1 MKIDAT
7 ASVNL
12 THGSSLHKPQPDGKG
27 HDCTPDFCLGLDIG
41 STTVKAVLLDANER
55 LIFSKYIRH
64 FSDVRGCTASLLH
77 ELAEATAG
85 HTCRASISGSGGIAL
100 ADELELPFIQEVL
113 ASSLA
118 IGRKIPDADAVI
130 ELGGEDAKLIF
141 LTGGAE
147 QRMNET
153 CAGGTGAFIDQM
165 AAFIGTDA
173 SGLDRLAL
181 RHKTIYPIASRCGVF
196 AKSDILPLLNEGC
209 AKEDIAASIMQAVV
223 SQTIGGLARGR
234 PIKGKVVFLGGP
246 LFFLASLR
254 ERFTSQLSEMTEA
267 VFPDDGHFF
276 VALGAAWHALHLA
289 SPGFSFERALKLLER
304 TARAGGCGR
313 LPALFATEEDRSI
326 FLERHAGRNVA
337 ELSLDEAEGDAW
349 LGFDC
354 GSTTIK
360 AALINAEGKLLY
372 SFYEANKGDP
382 LNAALG
388 VLNAIYR
395 RKKPGLVIR
404 AACATGYGSA
414 LLNAALRLDAD
425 EVETVAHFAA
435 AAFFE
440 PKVSFILDIGGQDI
454 KCMRVRDGVIDRIS
468 LNEAC
473 SAGCG
478 SFIENFAESL
488 HMPLSDFVDSALAAR
503 SPVDLGTRCTV
514 FMNSKVKQAQKEGV
528 SVGDIAA
535 GLSWA
540 VVRNAIFKV
549 MKIGHTSELGD
560 CVVAQGGAFRN
571 DALLRALELELGVK
585 VTRPGIAGIM
595 GAFGAA
601 LIARKRGPANG
612 HTSALI
618 GPEEVAK
625 FSASTQTTR
634 CRRCSNA
641 CLLTVTSFGDGRRF
655 ISGNRCERGAE
666 NEPQHRLNLYAF
678 KQERLFAPYRPL
690 AEDAAPRGSIGI
702 PRALNIFENYP
713 LWFTLF
719 TSLGFRVELSS
730 PSSKEIYYRGHDT
743 IPSQTVCYP
752 AKLSHG
758 HMRDLVDK
766 GLKTIFFPCV
776 QREEKCASFGGAGYN
791 CPVVIGYPEL
801 LARNMGILEDSGVTL
816 IHAFLPL
823 ERELLGRRLLDIP
836 FFADIPAAEME
847 SAVQAAFDEMDA
859 YRRDIRAAGEAA
871 LAELAESGQMGL
883 ILAGHPYHTDPEIH
897 HGVAELVVSCGLA
910 VLTEDSV
917 AHLTP
922 DPGPLRVVDQWAYHS
937 RLYRAGALATAT
949 ENLAVLQLLSFGCG
963 LDAVTADQL
972 EEIVRRGGCLYA
984 QIKLDEGA
992 NLGPARIRIRSLLA
1006 AMRDQRDRKQAAAQA
1021 SLLPGREKSGLS
1033 FQQTANATQ
1042 ASYCR
1047 KRSPAATTAQAE
1059 EPLFTRDMRH
1069 THTLLVPQMSPMH
1082 FQFVRE
1088 IFASE
1093 GYDAMLLPSVSR
1105 KAIELG
1111 LRHVNNDACYPAI
1124 VVIGQLLEAAL
1135 SGSYDT
1141 NKIALVISQTGGGCR
1156 ATNYVG
1162 FLRKALQDA
1171 GLGHIP
1177 IASFSTNIQSPG
1189 IRLTRRIF
1197 KRMIMT
1203 GHYGDALMRMVH
1215 RLRPYEREQGMV
1227 EALANEWSEK
1237 ARSNIASGGVL
1248 RFQRNML
1255 AMIREFDRVPLKS
1268 EKRRPLVGL
1277 VGEILL
1283 KYHPDANN
1291 NAASI
1296 IEEEGGEVVV
1306 TDLMDFMLYNF
1317 YDHVFNYRHLA
1328 GSQRNARVAM
1338 AGIAFLEFTRLCMR
1352 FGFSHS
1358 RRFSAPSRFHELRGR
1373 TRNLISLGHQTGEGW
1388 LLGAEMVRMLESG
1401 VSGILCMQPF
1411 GCLPNHIVGKGL
1423 IRELKRRYPKA
1434 TITALDYDAGASEV
1448 NQINRIKLMM
1458 RTGHRADAESLV
1470 SA

>member
-1 MKIDAT
+1 MEIDAP
-7 ASVNL
+7 ASNDAAQ
-12 THGSSLHKPQPDGKG
+12 KAPAP
-27 HDCTPDFCLGLDIG
+27 TPPPAGEGAPASAPRPWNLGLDIG
-41 STTVKAVLLDANER
+41 STTVKAVLLDADDR
-55 LIFSKYIRH
+55 VIFSKYSRH
-64 FSDVRGCTASLLH
+64 FSDVRGCTAELLR
-77 ELAEATAG
+77 EMAPLGEG
-85 HTCRASISGSGGIAL
+85 RPCRAAISGSGGISL
-100 ADELELPFIQEVL
+100 AGELNLPFIQEVL

-173 SGLDRLAL
+173 GGLDALAL

-209 AKEDIAASIMQAVV
+209 AREDIAASIMQAVV
-223 SQTIGGLARGR
+223 GQTIGGLARGR
-234 PIKGKVVFLGGP
+234 PIRGKVVFLGGP

-254 ERFTSQLSEMTEA
+254 ERFVSQLAEMTEA
-267 VFPDDGHFF
+267 VFPEDGHFF
-276 VALGAAWHALHLA
+276 VALGAAWHARDMARHD
-289 SPGFSFERALKLLER
+289 FSFTRALDLLEHG
-304 TARAGGCGR
+304 TPPEGCGR
-313 LPALFATEEDRSI
+313 LPALFANEEERAA
-326 FLERHAGRNVA
+326 FARRHADHTVP
-337 ELSLDEAEGDAW
+337 SLALEEAEGDAW

-360 AALINAEGKLLY
+360 AALIDGEGRLLY

-382 LNAALG
+382 LSAALG
-388 VLNAIYR
+388 VLAEIYR
-395 RKKPGLVIR
+395 RKKPGLTIR
-404 AACATGYGSA
+404 AAAATGYGSA
-414 LLNAALRLDAD
+414 LLTAALRLDVD
-425 EVETVAHFAA
+425 EVETVAHFTAA
-435 AAFFE
+435 SFFE

-454 KCMRVRDGVIDRIS
+454 KCMRVREGVIDRIS

-488 HMPLSDFVDSALAAR
+488 AMPLPEFVAAALSAR

-528 SVGDIAA
+528 AVGDIAA

-549 MKIGHTSELGD
+549 MKISHTAELGN

-571 DALLRALELELGVK
+571 DALLRALELELGVR

-601 LIARKRGPANG
+601 LIAKKRGPADG
-612 HTSALI
+612 AATALI
-618 GPEEVAK
+618 GPEAVAA
-625 FSASTQTTR
+625 FSARTATTR

-666 NEPQHRLNLYAF
+666 HEPQRRPNLYAY
-678 KQERLFAPYRPL
+678 KQQRLFEPYVPL
-690 AEDAAPRGSIGI
+690 PAEKAPRGSIGI

-713 LWFTLF
+713 LWFTLL
-719 TSLGFRVELSS
+719 TRLGFRVELSA
-730 PSSKEIYYRGHDT
+730 PSSKEIFYRGHDT

-758 HMRDLVDK
+758 HVRDLVDK
-766 GLKTIFFPCV
+766 GVRTVFFPCV
-776 QREEKCASFGGAGYN
+776 QREQKGAGFGGAGYN

-801 LARNMGILEDSGVTL
+801 LARNMGILEEKGVTL
-816 IHAFLPL
+816 IHSFLPL
-823 ERELLGRRLLDIP
+823 ERELLGRRLREIP
-836 FFADIPAAEME
+836 FFADIPQDEME
-847 SAVQAAFDEMDA
+847 AAVAAAFDEMEA

-871 LAELAESGQMGL
+871 LKELAQSGEMGL
-883 ILAGHPYHTDPEIH
+883 ILGGHPYHTDPEVH
-897 HGVAELVVSCGLA
+897 HGVAELVTSCGLA

-917 AHLTP
+917 AHLMP

-937 RLYRAGALATAT
+937 RLYRAGALATAAD
-949 ENLAVLQLLSFGCG
+949 NLAVLQLLSFGCG

-972 EEIVRRGGCLYA
+972 EEIVRRGGRLYA
-984 QIKLDEGA
+984 QIKVDEGA

-1006 AMRDQRDRKQAAAQA
+1006 AMRDQKERREAAAPVRKTSPA
-1021 SLLPGREKSGLS
+1021 GTSGP
-1033 FQQTANATQ
+1033 TCRPI
-1042 ASYCR
+1042 CR
-1047 KRSPAATTAQAE
+1047 KAGPAASEHDDAPA
-1059 EPLFTRDMRH
+1059 FTHDMRH

-1082 FQFVRE
+1082 FQFVPE
-1088 IFASE
+1088 IFGAE
-1093 GYDAMLLPSVSR
+1093 GYDAVLLPSVSR

-1124 VVIGQLLEAAL
+1124 VVIGQLLEAVL
-1135 SGSYDT
+1135 GGQYDT

-1162 FLRKALQDA
+1162 FLRKALHDA
-1171 GLGHIP
+1171 GLSHIP
-1177 IASFSTNIQSPG
+1177 IASFSTSISSPG
-1189 IRLTRRIF
+1189 IPLTRRIF
-1197 KRMIMT
+1197 KRLIMT

-1215 RLRPYEREQGMV
+1215 RLRPYEREPGMV
-1227 EALANEWSEK
+1227 EALAGEWAEK
-1237 ARSNIASGGVL
+1237 ARGNIASGGVL

-1255 AMIREFDRVPLKS
+1255 AMIREFDRLPITT
-1268 EKRRPLVGL
+1268 EERRPRVGL

-1291 NAASI
+1291 NAARI
-1296 IEEEGGEVVV
+1296 IEEEGGEAVV
-1306 TDLMDFMLYNF
+1306 TDLIDFLLYNF

-1328 GSQRNARVAM
+1328 GPRRDARVAM
-1338 AGIAFLEFTRLCMR
+1338 AGIAFLEFTRLFMR
-1352 FGFSHS
+1352 HGFRRS
-1358 RRFSAPSRFHELRGR
+1358 RRFSAPARFHELRGR

-1423 IRELKRRYPKA
+1423 IRELKRRYPRA
-1434 TITALDYDAGASEV
+1434 TITALDYDPGASEV

-1458 RTGHRADAESLV
+1458 RAGLHEASGGAR

>member
-1 MKIDAT
+1 MEIDAP
-7 ASVNL
+7 ASNDAAQ
-12 THGSSLHKPQPDGKG
+12 KAPAP
-27 HDCTPDFCLGLDIG
+27 TPPPAGEAAPASAARPWNLGLDIG
-41 STTVKAVLLDANER
+41 STTVKAVLLDADDR
-55 LIFSKYIRH
+55 VIFSKYSRH
-64 FSDVRGCTASLLH
+64 FSDVRGCTAVLLR
-77 ELAEATAG
+77 EMAPLGEG
-85 HTCRASISGSGGIAL
+85 RPCRAAISGSGGISL
-100 ADELELPFIQEVL
+100 AGELGLPFIQEVL

-173 SGLDRLAL
+173 GGLDALAL

-209 AKEDIAASIMQAVV
+209 AREDIAASIMQAVV
-223 SQTIGGLARGR
+223 GQTIGGLARGR

-254 ERFTSQLSEMTEA
+254 ERFTAQLAEMTEA
-267 VFPDDGHFF
+267 VFPEDGHFF
-276 VALGAAWHALHLA
+276 VALGAAWHARDMA
-289 SPGFSFERALKLLER
+289 SPDFSFARALDLLEHG
-304 TARAGGCGR
+304 TPPEGCGR
-313 LPALFATEEDRSI
+313 LPALFADEEERAS
-326 FLERHAGRNVA
+326 FAARHADHSVPA
-337 ELSLDEAEGDAW
+337 LPLEEAEGDAW

-360 AALINAEGKLLY
+360 AALIDGEGRLLY

-382 LNAALG
+382 LSAALG
-388 VLNAIYR
+388 VLAEIYR
-395 RKKPGLVIR
+395 RKKPGLTIR
-404 AACATGYGSA
+404 AAAATGYGSA
-414 LLNAALRLDAD
+414 LLTAALRLDVD
-425 EVETVAHFAA
+425 EVETVAHFTAA
-435 AAFFE
+435 SFFE

-454 KCMRVRDGVIDRIS
+454 KCMRVREGVIDRIS

-488 HMPLSDFVDSALAAR
+488 AMPLPDFVAAALNAR

-528 SVGDIAA
+528 AVGDIAA

-549 MKIGHTSELGD
+549 MKISHTAELGD

-571 DALLRALELELGVK
+571 DALLRALELELGVR

-601 LIARKRGPANG
+601 LIAKKRGPAVG
-612 HTSALI
+612 AATALI
-618 GPEEVAK
+618 GPEAVAA
-625 FSASTQTTR
+625 FSARTATTR
-634 CRRCSNA
+634 CRRCANA

-666 NEPQHRLNLYAF
+666 HEPQRRPNLYAY
-678 KQERLFAPYRPL
+678 KQQRVFEPYVPL
-690 AEDAAPRGSIGI
+690 AADKAPRGSIGI

-713 LWFTLF
+713 LWFTLL
-719 TSLGFRVELSS
+719 TRLGFRVELSA
-730 PSSKEIYYRGHDT
+730 PSSKEIFYRGHDT

-758 HMRDLVDK
+758 HVRDLVDK
-766 GLKTIFFPCV
+766 GVRTIFFPCV
-776 QREEKCASFGGAGYN
+776 QREQKGAGFGGAGYN

-801 LARNMGILEDSGVTL
+801 LARNMGILEEKGVTL
-816 IHAFLPL
+816 IHSFLPL
-823 ERELLGRRLLDIP
+823 ERELLGRRLREIP
-836 FFADIPAAEME
+836 FFADIPADEME
-847 SAVQAAFDEMDA
+847 AAVTAAFDEMDA

-871 LAELAESGQMGL
+871 LKELAQSGEMGL
-883 ILAGHPYHTDPEIH
+883 ILAGHPYHTDPEVH
-897 HGVAELVVSCGLA
+897 HGVAELVTSCGLA

-917 AHLTP
+917 AHLMP

-937 RLYRAGALATAT
+937 RLYRAGALATAAD
-949 ENLAVLQLLSFGCG
+949 NLAVLQLLSFGCG

-972 EEIVRRGGCLYA
+972 EEIVRRGGRLYA
-984 QIKLDEGA
+984 QIKVDEGA

-1006 AMRDQRDRKQAAAQA
+1006 AMRDQKERREAAATVRKISDAGA
-1021 SLLPGREKSGLS
+1021 SRP
-1033 FQQTANATQ
+1033 T
-1042 ASYCR
+1042 CR
-1047 KRSPAATTAQAE
+1047 KAGPAASAHDDA
-1059 EPLFTRDMRH
+1059 PAFTHDMRH

-1082 FQFVRE
+1082 FQFVPE
-1088 IFASE
+1088 IFGAE
-1093 GYDAMLLPSVSR
+1093 GYDAVLLPTVSR

-1124 VVIGQLLEAAL
+1124 VVIGQLLEAVL
-1135 SGSYDT
+1135 GGQYDT

-1162 FLRKALQDA
+1162 FLRKALHDA
-1171 GLGHIP
+1171 GLSHIP
-1177 IASFSTNIQSPG
+1177 IASFSTSISSPG
-1189 IRLTRRIF
+1189 IPLTRRIF
-1197 KRMIMT
+1197 KRLIMT

-1215 RLRPYEREQGMV
+1215 RLRPYEREPGMV
-1227 EALANEWSEK
+1227 EALACEWAAK
-1237 ARSNIASGGVL
+1237 ARGNIASGGVL

-1255 AMIREFDRVPLKS
+1255 AMIREFDRLPITT
-1268 EKRRPLVGL
+1268 EERRPRVGL

-1291 NAASI
+1291 NAARI
-1296 IEEEGGEVVV
+1296 IEEEGGEAVV
-1306 TDLMDFMLYNF
+1306 TDLIDFLLYNF

-1328 GSQRNARVAM
+1328 GPRRDARVAM
-1338 AGIAFLEFTRLCMR
+1338 AGIAFLEFTRLFMR
-1352 FGFSHS
+1352 YGFRRS
-1358 RRFSAPSRFHELRGR
+1358 RRFSAPARFHDLRRR

-1434 TITALDYDAGASEV
+1434 TITALDYDPGASEV

-1458 RTGHRADAESLV
+1458 RAGLHEASGGAQ
-1470 SA
+1470 SAGGA